1 MIHAR
6 RKAADTGSPTAG
18 TLECVHVVRFARNCV
33 DETFDFFFPP
43 TALVFTRIGT
53 RDHGKVLHHD
63 ARLPSFYFFSRVL
76 CSCGSPLSCRP
87 ASRCKTAQGASAHS
101 DALLQRAMARCAR
114 QRTEVRASTSGRPA
128 QWRFSGASAPG
139 HSPHLTQ
146 WRSVATKSITR
157 L

>member
-63 ARLPSFYFFSRVL
+63 ERLPSFYFFHGFYALVVHHLAVGRQV
-76 CSCGSPLSCRP
+76 
-87 ASRCKTAQGASAHS
+87 
-101 DALLQRAMARCAR
+101 DARLHKAR
-114 QRTEVRASTSGRPA
+114 QRMAMRCCNARWRAARGSGPRSGHLQAADPLN
-128 QWRFSGASAPG
+128 GASQEHQPRATA
-139 HSPHLTQ
+139 LTLPNGGLLP
-146 WRSVATKSITR
+146 RKV
-157 L
+157 